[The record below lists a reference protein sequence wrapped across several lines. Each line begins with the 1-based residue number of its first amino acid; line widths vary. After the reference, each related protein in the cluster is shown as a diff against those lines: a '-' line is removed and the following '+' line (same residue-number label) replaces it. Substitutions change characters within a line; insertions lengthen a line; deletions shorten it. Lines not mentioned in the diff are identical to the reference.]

1 MSNGGLLERLSELL
15 RTDRVAS
22 VRAAIPVEPLAVG
35 WATVELDR
43 AVAEVGTALQLPAAR
58 FADAAGSVI
67 LGARCLV
74 ASGVLPGGVA
84 LILLEPNTEGRLA
97 GTLAR
102 HDEGPAA
109 VWLSARNLAD
119 AVAGLATAGFAVSP
133 AQAGPCG
140 AEGLID
146 GPRYGPHLLLVEG
159 PGTIP
164 A

>member
-1 MSNGGLLERLSELL
+1 MSNGGPLERLSGLL
-15 RTDRVAS
+15 RVERVAS
-22 VRAAIPVEPLAVG
+22 VVALTPVEPLAVG

-43 AVAEVGTALQLPAAR
+43 AVAEVGAALQLPAAR
-58 FADAAGSVI
+58 FADAVGSVI

-74 ASGVLPGGVA
+74 ASDVLPGGVA

-109 VWLSARNLAD
+109 VSLSARNLAD
-119 AVAGLATAGFAVSP
+119 AVAGLATAGFSVSP
-133 AQAGPCG
+133 ARVGPCG
-140 AEGLID
+140 AERLFD
-146 GPRYGPHLLLVEG
+146 GPRYGPHLLLVKG
-159 PGTIP
+159 PGTIR